1 MRKLAIALIP
11 LLILSFIVGGIACD
25 DDDEGTP
32 TPTPVV
38 TPTTDLEVAD
48 AADARDAALAYL
60 RQHEPQNAPVSGITW
75 REEDVT
81 PPGLVGAA
89 TKEFTADEWTIRISY
104 PVVLP
109 ENTVYEV
116 VVSSATLGW
125 HWKGNVKADG
135 SVEVSIEAS
144 CDDFYDQAAISK
156 EVAVAVGDSFTVTL
170 CSNPSTSFQWW
181 ESAQISDNTVLQQT
195 DHQFVMAHREPLPPP
210 GTPGEEVW
218 TFKALKEGSSTISV
232 EYSQPWEGGEEGE
245 WTFVLTVV
253 VE

>member
-1 MRKLAIALIP
+1 LKK
-11 LLILSFIVGGIACD
+11 LILVLAALLLVTLPTSAACGD
-25 DDDEGTP
+25 DDDEGIP
-32 TPTPVV
+32 TPTPVI
-38 TPTTDLEVAD
+38 TPAEDLEVAD
-48 AADARDAALAYL
+48 AADARNATLAYL
-60 RQHEPQNAPVSGITW
+60 REHEPQNAPVSSITW

-81 PPGLVGAA
+81 HTGLVGAA

-116 VVSSATLGW
+116 VISSATLGW

-156 EVAVAVGDSFTVTL
+156 EVEVAVGASFTVTL
-170 CSNPSTSFQWW
+170 CSNPSTGFQWW
-181 ESAQISDNTVLQQT
+181 ESAQIGDNTVLQQT
-195 DHQFVMAHREPLPPP
+195 DHQFVMAHPEPPPPP

-218 TFKALKEGSSTISV
+218 TFKVLKEGTSTISV
-232 EYSQPWEGGEEGE
+232 EYDRPWEGGKKAE
-245 WTFVLTVV
+245 WTFILTVTAR
-253 VE
+253 